1 MKIKKLA
8 KKTLLKVIAVGAITI
23 GVTESIKLVTATNAF
38 IEDLG
43 NLTADVVI
51 GEEQETTVNT
61 YKPES
66 GCVGGIQ
73 VGVDGTPIFSV
84 ESSGNNVVTSPEFE
98 STELETETT
107 QEPSTEAE
115 TKIADID
122 EVGSAQCYISLTEE
136 EQYQLAT
143 LIWLEG
149 RGEPIEG
156 QKAIA
161 SVVINRYTTKQYTG
175 KDYSSILDVIHE
187 ESQFSPAHLIDD
199 FEPTQLQI
207 DVVTDIM
214 TNGPSIPEYVTFF
227 RAYHYHD
234 WDNQMKYDLIGET
247 YFSYDLRLFEK
258 WAADHPGYEN
268 IIHVPTN

>member
-1 MKIKKLA
+1 MKIKKFV
-8 KKTLLKVIAVGAITI
+8 KKTLVKTIIVGAVAVGI
-23 GVTESIKLVTATNAF
+23 GESIKIVTATNVF
-38 IEDLG
+38 IEDL
-43 NLTADVVI
+43 NSIYADLAA
-51 GEEQETTVNT
+51 GQQETTVNT

-66 GCVGGIQ
+66 GYVGGVE
-73 VGVDGTPIFSV
+73 VGVDGLPIFSV
-84 ESSGNNVVTSPEFE
+84 ESSRNNVVTSPEVE
-98 STELETETT
+98 STQPEIETDEET
-107 QEPSTEAE
+107 STEAE
-115 TKIADID
+115 TEIADLD
-122 EVGSAQCYISLTEE
+122 GVGSSQYYISLTKE

-161 SVVINRYTTKQYTG
+161 SVAINRYTTKQYTG
-175 KDYSSILDVIHE
+175 KDYSNILDIIYE

-199 FEPTQLQI
+199 FEPTQVQI

-234 WDNQMKYDLIGET
+234 WENQMKYELIGET

-268 IIHVPTN
+268 IVHIPTN